1 MKFSK
6 VLLLIVVLA
15 IAFAAVGCAADTAA
29 LDEAKSM
36 AADAASKA
44 DAAAAKAD
52 EAAAAAAGAEAKAAE
67 ALAKAADAEAKALEA
82 AQAGAEEIAAA
93 QAAAEAAMAEAE
105 AAKAEAEAAKEAAEA
120 QPEEAMAAGGKTYAD
135 LVIGYAQIGA
145 ESEWRT
151 ANTASIKETAEE
163 LGIDLKFSD
172 AQQKQE
178 NQIKALRSFIAQ
190 KVDVIGIPP
199 VVETGWE
206 TVFQEAKDAG
216 IPIILV
222 DRRADVPEDL
232 YVTYLGSDFVEEG
245 RNAARVMAE
254 EQILNGAGNIVE
266 LVGTV
271 GSAPANDRGKGFR
284 EILEEYPDMVILD
297 SQSGDFTRAK
307 GKEVMEAFLKKHG
320 DAIDAVYAHNDDM
333 AIGAIQAIEEYGL
346 KPGEDIKIVS
356 IDAVRGAFEAMI
368 AGKLNATVEC
378 NPLLGPQFYEL
389 ALKVVNGEEVPK
401 WVPSQESIYYP
412 DDAEEILPTRKY

>member
-1 MKFSK
+1 MKFSR
-6 VLLLIVVLA
+6 VWLLAVIVVVLVA
-15 IAFAAVGCAADTAA
+15 LVGCTAVA
-29 LDEAKSM
+29 PAP
-36 AADAASKA
+36 AASG
-44 DAAAAKAD
+44 D
-52 EAAAAAAGAEAKAAE
+52 
-67 ALAKAADAEAKALEA
+67 
-82 AQAGAEEIAAA
+82 
-93 QAAAEAAMAEAE
+93 QAAAEAAP
-105 AAKAEAEAAKEAAEA
+105 AAKKEY
-120 QPEEAMAAGGKTYAD
+120 KD
-135 LVIGYAQIGA
+135 LVVGYAQIGA

-151 ANTASIKETAEE
+151 ANTASIKQAAEE
-163 LGIDLKFSD
+163 LGINLKFSD

-178 NQIKALRSFIAQ
+178 NQIKAIRSFIAEQ
-190 KVDVIGIPP
+190 VDVIGIPP

-222 DRRADVPEDL
+222 DRRAAVPEDL
-232 YVTYLGSDFVEEG
+232 YVSYLGSDFVEEG
-245 RNAARVMAE
+245 RNAARVLAE
-254 EQILNGAGNIVE
+254 IVESKANIVE

-284 EILEEYPDMVILD
+284 EIIVDMPDMQIID

-320 DAIDAVYAHNDDM
+320 DTIDAVYAHNDDM

-378 NPLLGPQFYEL
+378 NPLLGPQFFEM
-389 ALKVVNGEEVPK
+389 ALKVANGEEVPK
-401 WVPSQESIYYP
+401 WVPSQEGIFYP
-412 DDAEEILPTRKY
+412 DDAAEVLPTRQY